1 VINKLSNNN
10 LTVFTE
16 EVFQGYTVN
25 QRYTLAEEYLLRLSN
40 LMDRTLEDWGRVML
54 FHATLKFPSGYKD
67 IDTPDNQEGCISRFI
82 ESFKAKLKADYAKK
96 IKNSKTA
103 YQPKVHY
110 AWARER
116 DSSLNDHFHVFIF
129 LNGDAYRQLGVPYSG
144 RPNTAT
150 RVIDSW
156 RSAIKLERFDVRGL
170 VHFTNSVCIS
180 RNSRDYLNQCDKA
193 FFWLS
198 YLAKIETK
206 QFGDNVKSFSCS
218 MR

>member
-1 VINKLSNNN
+1 MVNKLMNNS
-10 LTVFTE
+10 LTVYSE
-16 EVFQGYTVN
+16 EVFQGYIVN
-25 QRYTLAEEYLLRLSN
+25 QKYTLAEEYLLRLGKV
-40 LMDRTLEDWGRVML
+40 MDRALDDWSRVML
-54 FHATLKFPSGYKD
+54 FHATLKFPDCYRD

-96 IKNSKTA
+96 VKSNKTA

-129 LNGDAYRQLGVPYSG
+129 LNGDAYRGLGLLYSD
-144 RPNTAT
+144 RPNTSSRIT
-150 RVIDSW
+150 GSW

-170 VHFTNSVCIS
+170 VHFTNSMTIS
-180 RNSRDYLNQCDKA
+180 RNSRDYLDQCDKA

-206 QFGDNVKSFSCS
+206 QFGDKVKSFSCS
-218 MR
+218 M

>member
-1 VINKLSNNN
+1 MNNS
-10 LTVFTE
+10 LTVYSE
-16 EVFQGYTVN
+16 GVFQGYIVN
-25 QRYTLAEEYLLRLSN
+25 QKYTLAEEYLLRLGKV
-40 LMDRTLEDWGRVML
+40 MDRALDDWSRVML
-54 FHATLKFPSGYKD
+54 FHATLKFPGCYKD

-96 IKNSKTA
+96 VKNSKTA
-103 YQPKVHY
+103 YHPKVHY

-129 LNGDAYRQLGVPYSG
+129 LNGDAYRQLGILYSD
-144 RPNTAT
+144 RPNTAS
-150 RVIDSW
+150 RVVDSW

-170 VHFTNSVCIS
+170 VHFTNSLYIS
-180 RNSRDYLNQCDKA
+180 RNSRDYLDQCDKA

-206 QFGDNVKSFSCS
+206 QFGDKMKSFSCS
-218 MR
+218 VR